1 MKQKVFPFF
10 FIASGQVLYVDTG
23 DILALVA
30 GISLV
35 IIVAVMANPQY
46 LSLRQ
51 VSSEGT
57 GQPLA
62 TTEPARI
69 TVPVTSA
76 SPEQTPVVPADLKK
90 TEALLYRISLTDKPF
105 TYPVYKIPRNMEQF
119 GASAI
124 LPRTREWVPFAFI
137 ENNRGGLTQVFSVP
151 YPLWAINTTI
161 IAEKRPQYGVFRMVL
176 CYADTGGVIEGDEIF
191 NRGTSYR
198 LVQVSNTE
206 MYMIISP
213 ENIDSYRIT
222 LETPRN
228 YYDNFSLSRNIV
240 RQP

>member
-1 MKQKVFPFF
+1 
-10 FIASGQVLYVDTG
+10 VDTG
-23 DILALVA
+23 DTLALVA

-51 VSSEGT
+51 VPAEGA
-57 GQPLA
+57 GRPMV
-62 TTEPARI
+62 TTEPAGI
-69 TVPVTSA
+69 LVPVTSA
-76 SPEQTPVVPADLKK
+76 SPGQTPGVPADLKK
-90 TEALLYRISLTDKPF
+90 TEAPLYRISLTDKPF
-105 TYPVYKIPRNMEQF
+105 TYPVYTIPPNMEQF

-124 LPRTREWVPFAFI
+124 LPRTQDWVPFAFI

-176 CYADTGGVIEGDEIF
+176 CYAETGGIIKGEEIF

-198 LVQVSNTE
+198 LVQTSNTD

-222 LETPRN
+222 FETPRN
-228 YYDNFSLSRNIV
+228 YYDNFSSSRNIV